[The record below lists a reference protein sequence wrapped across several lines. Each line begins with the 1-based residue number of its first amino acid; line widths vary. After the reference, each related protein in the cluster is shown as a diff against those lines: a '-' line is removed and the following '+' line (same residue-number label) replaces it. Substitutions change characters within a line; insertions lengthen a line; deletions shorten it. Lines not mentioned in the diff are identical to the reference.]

1 MKENTFRVKA
11 ETDAYSTSAY
21 DVLDLAAKGVDTT
34 KDIEIVIKA
43 DGYKNVPYTIAKT
56 SGGGGTTD
64 PDEGKLDAPAYTIT
78 EKTEYGATGN
88 YPYYKV
94 TFTGDNT
101 SEYVKKITSV
111 MVQETKYS
119 PASGKEV
126 GEKSTSYVKE
136 KGFEDGLKLGTGSFV
151 TNGKTT
157 VTIEATGYKALVISY
172 GTDAT
177 PPTKPESPEAKTAP
191 EGKIEHKEAD
201 NYYQVSFNGN
211 DVSDYLKA
219 ITSVKVGNTDY
230 TATENYTPTGKQYS
244 FGSPILPSL
253 KLGAEGFTGSG
264 DITVTITATDYKD
277 NVVTYTMPSN
287 GSDKDDNNAPDNDA
301 MKVSECVKNRD
312 GRYYLKFDGLDIR
325 NFNITEVKVGEN
337 TYEELSLIWGIPN
350 IAKQKVKVKV
360 LIA

>member
-1 MKENTFRVKA
+1 MKAITGVTVA
-11 ETDAYSTSAY
+11 T
-21 DVLDLAAKGVDTT
+21 AKGTETYTKSSSYAEGKTYVLGGFMASNVLKLGEGGFDKNGKTT
-34 KDIEIVIKA
+34 VTIKA
-43 DGYKNVPYTIAKT
+43 DGYKN
-56 SGGGGTTD
+56 
-64 PDEGKLDAPAYTIT
+64 
-78 EKTEYGATGN
+78 
-88 YPYYKV
+88 
-94 TFTGDNT
+94 
-101 SEYVKKITSV
+101 
-111 MVQETKYS
+111 
-119 PASGKEV
+119 
-126 GEKSTSYVKE
+126 
-136 KGFEDGLKLGTGSFV
+136 
-151 TNGKTT
+151 
-157 VTIEATGYKALVISY
+157 LVINY
-172 GTDAT
+172 GTDVT

-191 EGKIEHKEAD
+191 KGKIEHKEAD

-287 GSDKDDNNAPDNDA
+287 GSDKDDNNAPDNDT

-337 TYEELSLIWGIPN
+337 TYEELSLIWGNSKYSKAESKGQGIDCLELSAN
-350 IAKQKVKVKV
+350 GFNASGETEIVIKGTVDGKEVTITYKAK
-360 LIA
+360 